1 MRDEHERRRQIMQA
15 AEQLFASRR
24 FHEITTDE
32 IAATAGVGKG
42 TLYRYFQDK
51 EDLFHQTAMH
61 GFEELCELLKAD
73 RQEDGPFKDRLLRVC
88 TRIDSFYRRR
98 RKLFGM
104 MQAEENRLAF
114 KRGRKREQWRER
126 RRRLTAILVVLLDDA
141 VATGELR
148 ADIAPE
154 RMVGYLLGMLKG
166 QAFTEPREA
175 DANSV
180 AEVVDV
186 FLHGARPREED

>member
-1 MRDEHERRRQIMQA
+1 MREQERRQQIMQA
-15 AEQLFASRR
+15 AERLFANRR

-42 TLYRYFQDK
+42 TIYRYFKDK

-61 GFEELCELLKAD
+61 GFEELCELLESD
-73 RQEDGPFKDRLLRVC
+73 RQTVGPLEDRLLQACR
-88 TRIDSFYRRR
+88 RIDSFYRRR

-126 RRRLTAILVVLLDDA
+126 RRHLTEILVGMLDEA
-141 VATGELR
+141 VAKGELR
-148 ADIAPE
+148 ADIATE
-154 RMVGYLLGMLKG
+154 SLAGYLLGMLKG
-166 QAFTEPREA
+166 HAFT
-175 DANSV
+175 DSGDGNTDMV
-180 AEVVDV
+180 AGVVDV
-186 FLHGARPREED
+186 FLHGANRREGD